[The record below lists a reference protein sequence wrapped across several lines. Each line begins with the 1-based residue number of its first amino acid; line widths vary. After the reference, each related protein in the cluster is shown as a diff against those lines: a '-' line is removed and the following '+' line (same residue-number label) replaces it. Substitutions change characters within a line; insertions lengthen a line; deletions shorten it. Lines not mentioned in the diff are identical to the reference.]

1 MGNVSKEGEIWRKNQ
16 KEMLQIKKYCSK
28 HDYLRWPYQNTGL
41 ENQLERYLNKIFPD
55 LNKKII
61 DFATE
66 HPRNKGEKI

>member
-1 MGNVSKEGEIWRKNQ
+1 MALLES
-16 KEMLQIKKYCSK
+16 
-28 HDYLRWPYQNTGL
+28 GL